1 MATRTSGSNDMYGGI
16 MKEKTLLELANRLNE
31 IEVERNK
38 LDLEYNM
45 IVNELWNRIPSLKD
59 DVNLQKKKVRKYEDN
74 RFIK

>member
-1 MATRTSGSNDMYGGI
+1 

-59 DVNLQKKKVRKYEDN
+59 DVNLQKKKGRKYEDN
-74 RFIK
+74 RTFK

>member
-1 MATRTSGSNDMYGGI
+1 